1 VTLLLVIGPPVAL
14 LAAGLFWRKPIALH
28 DVALAIVFYATSA
41 FGVTVGYHRLFT
53 HRSFRANR
61 PLKVLLAVA
70 GSTAVQ
76 GSVLSWVALHRQHHR
91 FADRPGDPHSP
102 RASGLSVG
110 AQLRSLGHAH
120 VGWLFSSNPTLEE
133 RYAPDLLRDRDVRT
147 VSKLFPVCAVA
158 PFLLAYALGW
168 WITGS
173 WQGAVRAVLWAGV
186 TRMMVLHH
194 VTWSI
199 NSICHTFGR
208 RPATSD
214 DLSTN
219 CGVLA
224 FVSLGESWH
233 NFHHAYPNCARHG
246 ALPHQW
252 DASARLISA
261 FERIGWVTH
270 VRWPTEAQHA
280 AVRQRATSSGHEG
293 GGETESACE
302 FESSSTTQSRP
313 CSR

>member
-14 LAAGLFWRKPIALH
+14 LAAVLFWRKPIAAH
-28 DVALAIVFYATSA
+28 DVVLAIVFYAISA
-41 FGVTVGYHRLFT
+41 FGVTVGYHRMFT
-53 HRSFRANR
+53 HHSFRANR
-61 PLKVLLAVA
+61 PLKILLAIA

-76 GSVLSWVALHRQHHR
+76 GSVVSWVALHRRHHR
-91 FADRPGDPHSP
+91 FADQPGDPHSA
-102 RASGLSVG
+102 RAAGSSFG
-110 AQLRSLGHAH
+110 ARLQSLTHAH

-133 RYAPDLLRDRDVRT
+133 RYARDLLRDRDVRT
-147 VSKLFPVCAVA
+147 ISKLFPVWAVA
-158 PFLLAYALGW
+158 PFLLAYVLGW

-173 WQGAVRAVLWAGV
+173 WQGAVAAVLWAGV
-186 TRMMVLHH
+186 ARMMVLHH

-199 NSICHTFGR
+199 NSICHRFGP

-219 CGVLA
+219 CGALA

-233 NFHHAYPNCARHG
+233 NFHHAYPSCARHG

-261 FERIGWVTH
+261 FERIGWVNH
-270 VRWPTEAQHA
+270 VHWPTEAQHA
-280 AVRQRATSSGHEG
+280 AIRERAAANG
-293 GGETESACE
+293 
-302 FESSSTTQSRP
+302 
-313 CSR
+313 